1 MALFGS
7 GSLSGRM
14 IRLKYGN
21 TNTFYVPGTNGGL
34 LIDTDYAGTLP
45 AFFRALKTNHLELGD
60 ISYVM
65 PTHCHP
71 DHVGLIGDLQ
81 KLGVKLLLVDS
92 QLGRVRFADDIFSR
106 DSRLRYVP
114 IDEKLARIISCD
126 ESRIFLRSIGID
138 GEIIQTPSHSEDS
151 VSVILDCGDCFVG
164 DLEPY
169 EYLDGYEENPQLQ
182 KDWNLI
188 LSKDP
193 RRILYAHANEKTLK

>member
-1 MALFGS
+1 
-7 GSLSGRM
+7 M

-81 KLGVKLLLVDS
+81 KLGVKLLLIDS

-126 ESRIFLRSIGID
+126 ESRTLLRSIGID
-138 GEIIQTPSHSEDS
+138 GEIIRTPSHSEDS

-188 LSKDP
+188 MSKRP
-193 RRILYAHANEKTLK
+193 RRILYAHANEKALT

>member
-1 MALFGS
+1 
-7 GSLSGRM
+7 M

-60 ISYVM
+60 ISYVL

-71 DHVGLIGDLQ
+71 DHVGLIGELQ
-81 KLGVKLLLVDS
+81 KLGVKLLLIDS
-92 QLGRVRFADDIFSR
+92 QLGRVRFADDIFAR
-106 DSRLRYVP
+106 DSRLQYVP
-114 IDEKLARIISCD
+114 IDEKQARISSCD
-126 ESRIFLRSIGID
+126 ESRTFLRSIGID
-138 GEIIQTPSHSEDS
+138 GEIVRTPSHSEDS

-169 EYLDGYEENPQLQ
+169 EYLEGYVDNPQLRI
-182 KDWNLI
+182 DWNLI
-188 LSKDP
+188 LSKSP
-193 RRILYAHANEKTLK
+193 KLILYAHANEKKMIK

>member
-1 MALFGS
+1 
-7 GSLSGRM
+7 M

-71 DHVGLIGDLQ
+71 DHVGLIGDLL
-81 KLGVKLLLVDS
+81 KLGVKLLLIDS

-126 ESRIFLRSIGID
+126 ESRTLLRSIGID
-138 GEIIQTPSHSEDS
+138 GEIIRTPSHSEDS

-169 EYLDGYEENPQLQ
+169 EYLEGYVDYPQLQ

>member
-1 MALFGS
+1 
-7 GSLSGRM
+7 M

-60 ISYVM
+60 ISYVL

-71 DHVGLIGDLQ
+71 DHVGLIGELQ
-81 KLGVKLLLVDS
+81 KFGVKLLLIDS
-92 QLGRVRFADDIFSR
+92 QLDRVHFADELFGR
-106 DSRLRYVP
+106 EKHLQYVP
-114 IDEKLARIISCD
+114 IDEKQARIISCD

-138 GEIIQTPSHSEDS
+138 GEIIQTPSHSGDS

-164 DLEPY
+164 DLEQY
-169 EYLDGYEENPQLQ
+169 EYLEGYVDNPQLQ

-188 LSKDP
+188 MSKRP
-193 RRILYAHANEKTLK
+193 RRILYAHANEKALT

>member
-1 MALFGS
+1 
-7 GSLSGRM
+7 M

-21 TNTFYVPGTNGGL
+21 TNTFYVPGINGGL

-45 AFFRALKTNHLELGD
+45 ALFKALKTNHLELGD
-60 ISYVM
+60 ISYVL

-71 DHVGLIGDLQ
+71 DHVGLIGELQ
-81 KLGVKLLLVDS
+81 KLGVKLLLIDS
-92 QLGRVRFADDIFSR
+92 QLGRVRFADDIFAR
-106 DSRLRYVP
+106 DSRLQYVP
-114 IDEKLARIISCD
+114 IDEKQARILSCD
-126 ESRIFLRSIGID
+126 ESRTFLRSIGID
-138 GEIIQTPSHSEDS
+138 GEIVRTPSHSEDS

-188 LSKDP
+188 MSKSP
-193 RRILYAHANEKTLK
+193 RWILYAHANEKKMI

>member
-1 MALFGS
+1 
-7 GSLSGRM
+7 M

-45 AFFRALKTNHLELGD
+45 AFFRALKANLLKLDD
-60 ISYVM
+60 ISCVL

-81 KLGVKLLLVDS
+81 KHGVKLLLIDS
-92 QLGRVRFADDIFSR
+92 QLGRVRFAEDIFAR

-126 ESRIFLRSIGID
+126 ESRTLLRSIGID
-138 GEIIQTPSHSEDS
+138 GEIIRTPSHSEDS

-169 EYLDGYEENPQLQ
+169 EYLEGYVDYPQLQ